1 MKITDV
7 TATVLASRYDRPI
20 RFAHMELTER
30 RIILVRVWTDE
41 GVVGLGDIDGPPA
54 GDMACV
60 QLVRD
65 TFRPLLLGKD
75 PCEIGKRAKEMFY
88 LLDKLGRYR
97 SLESYV
103 LGAIDTALWDILGK
117 VAGQPVH
124 RLLGTR
130 RSTIDLYASLGQI
143 DARAVAAEVGKRA
156 AEGFKGVKIR
166 IGFQQDQDEA
176 IVAEARSA
184 LQPNDRTRLMAD
196 VNSGWNRAH
205 ALQNARRLEPYELY
219 WLEEPLPPYD
229 LTGYAQLAQALTT
242 PVALG
247 EHEVFNRYDARDIL
261 LAGAADILQPDLRQ
275 GISEV
280 VRIAHLASAWDI
292 PCIPHF
298 FGPAIRF
305 AAMIQV
311 LAAID
316 NYALCEYPVAFDPI
330 RFELTDPPLAAEN
343 GTIAVPCG
351 PGLGVTLNEAT
362 VRRYAID
369 G

>member
-20 RFAHMELTER
+20 HFAHMELTER
-30 RIILVRVWTDE
+30 RIILVRVYTDE
-41 GVVGLGDIDGPPA
+41 GVIGLGDVDGPPA

-60 QLVRD
+60 PLIEN
-65 TFRPLLLGKD
+65 TFRPLLVGKD
-75 PCEIGKRAKEMFY
+75 PCAVGARNAEMFY

-103 LGAIDTALWDILGK
+103 LGAIDTALWDIVGK
-117 VAGQPVH
+117 VAGQPIH

-130 RSTIDLYASLGQI
+130 REEIALYASLGQLEAGKI
-143 DARAVAAEVGKRA
+143 AEEVGRRA
-156 AEGFKGVKIR
+156 AEGFAGVKIR
-166 IGFQQDQDEA
+166 IGFRPTEDDA
-176 IVAEARSA
+176 IVAEARTA
-184 LQPNDRTRLMAD
+184 LSTTARTKLMAD
-196 VNSGWNRAH
+196 ANSGWNRAH
-205 ALQNARRLEPYELY
+205 AVQNGRRLERHELH

-229 LTGYAQLAQALTT
+229 LPGYAELAAQLAT
-242 PVALG
+242 PIAMG
-247 EHEVFNRYDARDIL
+247 EHEIFNRYDARDIL

-298 FGPAIRF
+298 FGPAVRF
-305 AAMIQV
+305 AAMTHV

-316 NYALCEYPVAFDPI
+316 NYQLCEYPVAFDPI
-330 RFELTDPPLAAEN
+330 RFELTDPPLAAVD
-343 GTIAVPCG
+343 GVVSVPSG

-362 VRRYAID
+362 VRKYEVR
-369 G
+369 

>member
-30 RIILVRVWTDE
+30 RIILVRVYTDE
-41 GVVGLGDIDGPPA
+41 GVVGLADVDGPPA

-60 QLVRD
+60 PLVQE

-75 PCEIGKRAKEMFY
+75 PLDIGARNADMFHV
-88 LLDKLGRYR
+88 LDRLGRYR

-117 VAGQPVH
+117 VAGQPIH

-130 RSTIDLYASLGQI
+130 RTQIDLYASLGQLAPE
-143 DARAVAAEVGKRA
+143 DVAGEVGRFA
-156 AEGFKGVKIR
+156 GEGFAGVKIR
-166 IGFQQDQDEA
+166 VGFRDAQDDA
-176 IVAEARSA
+176 IVAEARRA
-184 LQPNDRTRLMAD
+184 LPAGARCRLMAD

-205 ALQNARRLEPYELY
+205 AVQNARRLERHELH
-219 WLEEPLPPYD
+219 WLEEPLPPFD
-229 LTGYAQLAQALTT
+229 LTGYAHLAASVDT
-242 PVALG
+242 PIAMG
-247 EHEVFNRYDARDIL
+247 EHEIFNRYDARDVL
-261 LAGAADILQPDLRQ
+261 LAGAADIVQPDLRQ

-280 VRIAHLASAWDI
+280 LRIAHVASAWDI

-305 AAMIQV
+305 AAMLQV

-316 NYALCEYPVAFDPI
+316 NYQLCEYPVAFDPI
-330 RFELTDPPLAAEN
+330 RFELTDPPLVAKD
-343 GTIAVPCG
+343 GKVVVPSG
-351 PGLGVTLNEAT
+351 PGLGVVLDEKT
-362 VRRYAID
+362 VERYRVR
-369 G
+369 